1 MAVMNRRKF
10 YQFCS
15 KKFQQFQIILI
26 IKTERLVLC
35 DGNTRIA
42 AFVFIFCSF
51 TFQPFGL
58 CTYFLR
64 NLTRFFFI
72 LRSTFCDLKK
82 SRKVNAFFQFI
93 RQLIYPLLQVFDFSR
108 HDKSEMAAL
117 HFARLQYRHI
127 PNHFKSGLL
136 LDWLFQ
142 ERRRHLCRPV

>member
-1 MAVMNRRKF
+1 MAVVNWRKF
-10 YQFCS
+10 YQLRAEQL
-15 KKFQQFQIILI
+15 QQLQIILI
-26 IKTERLVLC
+26 IKAECLVFC
-35 DGNTRIA
+35 DGNARIA
-42 AFVFIFCSF
+42 VLVSVFCSF

-58 CTYFLR
+58 RTYFFR

-72 LRSTFCDLKK
+72 LQGTLCDLKK

-108 HDKSEMAAL
+108 HDKPEMAAL

-136 LDWLFQ
+136 LNRFLQKCRCHF
-142 ERRRHLCRPV
+142 CRPV